1 MTSHTD
7 SNPEVKKPIVREF
20 VGVVTSD
27 KGDKS
32 ITVRIDKQK
41 LHPRYKKVMRLT
53 KKLHAHDERN
63 DANAGGDDIHPARR
77 ADEEGHGTS
86 RGPRAASRGRRAG
99 WRRRGAGTRR

>member
-1 MTSHTD
+1 MTAEATAR
-7 SNPEVKKPIVREF
+7 KPIVREF

-41 LHPRYKKVMRLT
+41 THPRYKKVMRLS

-63 DANAGGDDIHPARR
+63 DAHEGDKVRIVACRPMSK
-77 ADEEGHGTS
+77 TKT
-86 RGPRAASRGRRAG
+86 
-99 WRRRGAGTRR
+99 WRLVEVLERSK

>member
-1 MTSHTD
+1 MTETTD
-7 SNPEVKKPIVREF
+7 KKKPIVREF

-41 LHPRYKKVMRLT
+41 LHPRYKKVMRLS

-63 DANAGGDDIHPARR
+63 DANEGDKVRIVACRPMSK
-77 ADEEGHGTS
+77 TKT
-86 RGPRAASRGRRAG
+86 
-99 WRRRGAGTRR
+99 WRLVEVLERSK

>member
-41 LHPRYKKVMRLT
+41 LHPRYKKVMRLS

-63 DANAGGDDIHPARR
+63 DAHEGDKVRIVACRPMSK
-77 ADEEGHGTS
+77 TKT
-86 RGPRAASRGRRAG
+86 
-99 WRRRGAGTRR
+99 WRLVEVLERSK

>member
-1 MTSHTD
+1 MTAT
-7 SNPEVKKPIVREF
+7 ETRAPIRREF

-41 LHPRYKKVMRLT
+41 LHPRYKKVMRLS

-63 DANAGGDDIHPARR
+63 DAHVGDKVRVVACRPLSKTKTWRLVEVLER
-77 ADEEGHGTS
+77 AK
-86 RGPRAASRGRRAG
+86 
-99 WRRRGAGTRR
+99 

>member
-1 MTSHTD
+1 MTATAD
-7 SNPEVKKPIVREF
+7 TKAPIRREF

-41 LHPRYKKVMRLT
+41 THPRYKKVMRLS

-63 DANAGGDDIHPARR
+63 DANVGDKVRVVACRPMSKTKTWRLVEVLER
-77 ADEEGHGTS
+77 AK
-86 RGPRAASRGRRAG
+86 
-99 WRRRGAGTRR
+99 

>member
-1 MTSHTD
+1 MTTA
-7 SNPEVKKPIVREF
+7 ETAAVKTPILREF

-41 LHPRYKKVMRLT
+41 THPRYKKVMRLS

-63 DANAGGDDIHPARR
+63 DANVGDKVRVVACRPMSKTKTWRLVEVLER
-77 ADEEGHGTS
+77 AK
-86 RGPRAASRGRRAG
+86 
-99 WRRRGAGTRR
+99 

>member
-1 MTSHTD
+1 MSSHA
-7 SNPEVKKPIVREF
+7 SQNPEIKAPIRREF

-41 LHPRYKKVMRLT
+41 LHPRYKKVMRLS

-63 DANAGGDDIHPARR
+63 DANVGDKVRVVACRPMSKTKTWRLVEVLER
-77 ADEEGHGTS
+77 AK
-86 RGPRAASRGRRAG
+86 
-99 WRRRGAGTRR
+99 

>member
-7 SNPEVKKPIVREF
+7 SNPAVKAPIRREF

-41 LHPRYKKVMRLT
+41 LHPRYKKVMRLS

-63 DANAGGDDIHPARR
+63 DANMGDKVRIVACRPMSK
-77 ADEEGHGTS
+77 TKT
-86 RGPRAASRGRRAG
+86 
-99 WRRRGAGTRR
+99 WRLVEVLERSK

>member
-1 MTSHTD
+1 MSSHAAA
-7 SNPEVKKPIVREF
+7 NPEVKAPIRREF

-41 LHPRYKKVMRLT
+41 LHPRYKKVMRLS

-63 DANAGGDDIHPARR
+63 DAKEGDKVRVVACRPMSKSKTWRLVEVVER
-77 ADEEGHGTS
+77 AK
-86 RGPRAASRGRRAG
+86 
-99 WRRRGAGTRR
+99 

>member
-7 SNPEVKKPIVREF
+7 RNPEVRKPIVREF

-41 LHPRYKKVMRLT
+41 LHPRYKKVMRLS

-63 DANAGGDDIHPARR
+63 DAHEGDKVRIVACRPMSK
-77 ADEEGHGTS
+77 TKT
-86 RGPRAASRGRRAG
+86 
-99 WRRRGAGTRR
+99 WRLVEVLERSK

>member
-1 MTSHTD
+1 MTPSTD
-7 SNPEVKKPIVREF
+7 SNPEVKAPIRREF

-41 LHPRYKKVMRLT
+41 LHPRYKKVMRLS

-63 DANAGGDDIHPARR
+63 DANTGDKVRVVACRPMSKTKTWRLVEVLER
-77 ADEEGHGTS
+77 AK
-86 RGPRAASRGRRAG
+86 
-99 WRRRGAGTRR
+99 

>member
-1 MTSHTD
+1 MSSHAAA
-7 SNPEVKKPIVREF
+7 NPEVKAPIQREF

-41 LHPRYKKVMRLT
+41 LHPRYKKVMRLS

-63 DANAGGDDIHPARR
+63 DANVGDKVRVIACRPMSKTKTWRLVEVLER
-77 ADEEGHGTS
+77 AK
-86 RGPRAASRGRRAG
+86 
-99 WRRRGAGTRR
+99 

>member
-7 SNPEVKKPIVREF
+7 HNPEVKKPIVREF

-41 LHPRYKKVMRLT
+41 LHPRYKKVMRLS

-63 DANAGGDDIHPARR
+63 DAHEGDKVRIVACRPMSK
-77 ADEEGHGTS
+77 TKT
-86 RGPRAASRGRRAG
+86 
-99 WRRRGAGTRR
+99 WRLVEVLERSK